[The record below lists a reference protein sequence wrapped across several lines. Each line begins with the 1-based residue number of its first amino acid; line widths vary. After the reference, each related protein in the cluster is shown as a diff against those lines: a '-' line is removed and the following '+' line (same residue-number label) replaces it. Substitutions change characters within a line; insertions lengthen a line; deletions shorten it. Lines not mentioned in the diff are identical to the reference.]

1 MPLKRGVAVW
11 ISGFLTFLAAI
22 NVVNAVMLWRLEGPY
37 STINPYLIGNWIGNM
52 QVSTYLWASIT
63 ATFVFLGLTSV
74 IAYRKLPP
82 DPAIIR
88 MLVKL
93 GGHLA
98 ATKKTVETTQRDL
111 YDGLENNKIA
121 REQLFKKA
129 NANLENTRQEMLDAL
144 VKQEKTIQKVR
155 KDALSAIETNL
166 SSFRGE
172 LLGKLDKQAKAVQK
186 VERMSKR
193 NAKAVEKQTA
203 SLVDIRSKMEK
214 IEAELTPPQPRL
226 TSQNDLEEMKG
237 IGSGLGKELRSI
249 GLTNIGELIA
259 TEPTT
264 IAEKTRPSQKIVER
278 LQQKA
283 LLLMIPGINESD
295 VKLLKEIG
303 ITSRRELADQDPILL
318 SRRIEEV
325 AKTYVEKGK
334 ISREEKP
341 TIEEISSWIKNAKF

>member
-74 IAYRKLPP
+74 IAYRRLPP

-98 ATKKTVETTQRDL
+98 ATKKTVETTQKDL

-121 REQLFKKA
+121 RGRLFKKA
-129 NANLENTRQEMLDAL
+129 NENLENARQEMLEVL
-144 VKQEKTIQKVR
+144 LKQEKTIQEVR

-166 SSFRGE
+166 SSVRE
-172 LLGKLDKQAKAVQK
+172 KLSGKLDKQARAVQK
-186 VERMSKR
+186 VEQLSKR
-193 NAKAVEKQTA
+193 NAKTVEKQTA
-203 SLVDIRSKMEK
+203 NLADIRSKLEK
-214 IEAELTPPQPRL
+214 IEAELMPPQPML
-226 TSQNDLEEMKG
+226 TSQNDLEKMKG

-249 GLTNIGELIA
+249 GLTNIGELVATDPIA
-259 TEPTT
+259 
-264 IAEKTRPSQKIVER
+264 IAEKTRPSQKMVER
-278 LQQKA
+278 FQQKA
-283 LLLMIPGINESD
+283 LLLMIPGIEERD
-295 VKLLKEIG
+295 VRLLKEVG
-303 ITSRRELADQDPILL
+303 ITTRRELADQDPILL

-325 AKTYVEKGK
+325 AKTYVEKEK